1 VGAMPRTPKVVVEVL
16 QHYGAATREGLK
28 KYLPSESANPHLHD
42 LLIEYPRRGGK
53 MMRPSICIATA
64 RAFGAS
70 LEEALHTAIA
80 IELIHNAL
88 LVHDDI
94 QDESEIRRGEP
105 TLHLQHGIPL
115 AINAGDGL
123 FLLSFRPLLDN
134 LPHLGA
140 QLAFEIFQETERM
153 AWETAEGQAME
164 LGWRRDN
171 SIDLSDGDYLVMVLK
186 KTCWLAVIYPSR
198 VGAIIGSRGKVSLEQ
213 FIRFGFFLGS
223 AFQIQD
229 DLLNFVAD
237 SHYGKEL
244 NGDIFEGKR
253 TLMLLHCFRQCDDKE
268 RKRVMHLLT
277 LPRSQRRSKE
287 IEWVR
292 RLMDSYGSVNYAQSV
307 AHALAGAA
315 LHEYN
320 GIFRDLPETRDKEF
334 ICGLISWVFERI

>member
-1 VGAMPRTPKVVVEVL
+1 MPRTPKLVAEVL

-28 KYLPSESANPHLHD
+28 RYLPTGPANRHLYG
-42 LLIEYPRRGGK
+42 LLAEYPGRGGK
-53 MMRPSICIATA
+53 MMRPCICIATA

-70 LEEALHTAIA
+70 LEEALCSAIA
-80 IELIHNAL
+80 IELMHNAL
-88 LVHDDI
+88 LIHDDI
-94 QDESEIRRGEP
+94 EDESEIRRGEP

-123 FLLSFRPLLDN
+123 FLLSLRPLLDN
-134 LPHLGA
+134 VQHVGS
-140 QLAFEIFQETERM
+140 QLSLEILRETERM

-171 SIDLSDGDYLVMVLK
+171 SINLSDGDYLVMVLK
-186 KTCWLAVIYPSR
+186 KTCWLGVIYPAR
-198 VGAIIGSRGKVSLEQ
+198 VGAMIGSRRKASLEQ

-237 SHYGKEL
+237 DRYGKEL

-253 TLMLLHCFRQCDDKE
+253 TLMLLHCLRQCNRGE
-268 RKRVMHLLT
+268 RKRLARLLT
-277 LPRSQRRSKE
+277 LPRRERQLQE
-287 IEWVR
+287 IKWVR
-292 RLMDSYGSVNYAQSV
+292 GLMESYDSVNYAHSV

-315 LHEYN
+315 LHEYTSIY
-320 GIFRDLPETRDKEF
+320 GHLPDSRDKEF
-334 ICGLISWVFERI
+334 IGGLITWVFERT